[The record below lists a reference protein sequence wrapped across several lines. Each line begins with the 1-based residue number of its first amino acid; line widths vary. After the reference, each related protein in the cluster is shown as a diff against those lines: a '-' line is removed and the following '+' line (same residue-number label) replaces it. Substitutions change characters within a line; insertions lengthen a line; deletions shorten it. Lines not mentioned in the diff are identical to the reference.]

1 MQLAKLLATDQAEG
15 TLDDLPTELK
25 IQDSY
30 RFPVGDGLKSLVLP
44 SPSYHRS
51 YLAARQALLQCLVK

>member
-1 MQLAKLLATDQAEG
+1 MQLAKLLATDQAED
-15 TLDDLPTELK
+15 TTELK

-30 RFPVGDGLKSLVLP
+30 RFQDGDGLKSLVLP

-51 YLAARQALLQCLVK
+51 YLAARQALLQCLVKQE